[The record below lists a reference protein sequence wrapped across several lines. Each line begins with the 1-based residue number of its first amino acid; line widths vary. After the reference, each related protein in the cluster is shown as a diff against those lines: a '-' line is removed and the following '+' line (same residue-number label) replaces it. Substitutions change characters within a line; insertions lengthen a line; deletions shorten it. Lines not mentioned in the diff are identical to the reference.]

1 MATTRKDIR
10 QKAGMALKGIAAL
23 LLSIG
28 IFYAVLVILTFLV
41 KLCQG

>member
-1 MATTRKDIR
+1 MATIRKDIR
-10 QKAGMALKGIAAL
+10 SKASTALKGIVAL

-28 IFYAVLVILTFLV
+28 IFYAVLVILTVLV